1 MTQRMDIDTVD
12 PEVYKLLYDIDKF
25 LAQTSLTPVQRE
37 LIKLRTAQINGCAY
51 CIQMHSERLL
61 KLGETD
67 KRMRGMLAWSESPY
81 YSDDERAM
89 LALTDEIT
97 LIADKRVSDD
107 TYNRA
112 VERFG
117 EKTVAHLILAISNS
131 NTWNRVA
138 ITTRM
143 TPP

>member
-1 MTQRMDIDTVD
+1 MDIGTVD
-12 PEVYKLLYDIDKF
+12 PEVYTLLYDIDKF
-25 LAQTSLTPVQRE
+25 LAQTSLTAVQRE

-51 CIQMHSERLL
+51 CIQTHSERLL
-61 KLGETD
+61 KMGETD
-67 KRMRGMLAWSESPY
+67 KRMRGMLAWHESPY
-81 YSDDERAM
+81 YSDDERAL

-97 LIADKRVSDD
+97 LIADKRVSDE